1 MLWGNRMSSC
11 LHTEENV
18 SSFAL
23 QSSQHSVAHIRA
35 SDDKN
40 TFKCCWTE
48 GIVLHILEF
57 LWFSMNAPLWAM
69 LEEVLQAPTGS
80 GDADGFCSQS
90 ESKEGG
96 GKGRQRKKGTLFV
109 SAYVGCCSL
118 QQTLSF
124 CVKCHVG
131 MRCCLD
137 TIWIFQLPVCL
148 FPVNKVLC
156 FIKFVPVIFHL
167 N

>member
-96 GKGRQRKKGTLFV
+96 GKGRQRKKGTFFFNG
-109 SAYVGCCSL
+109 YVGCCSL

-124 CVKCHVG
+124 CGSGCEMPRRNALLFG
-131 MRCCLD
+131 YNMN
-137 TIWIFQLPVCL
+137 FPAASLP
-148 FPVNKVLC
+148 FPCEQSVM
-156 FIKFVPVIFHL
+156 FY
-167 N
+167 